1 MKLSLGPFGG
11 MNNRAE
17 DHALSKGSDDHPT
30 AEVRN
35 AVSVDF
41 TNAGKIKIRSGS
53 TKKYSGFNV
62 KYGFACS
69 QGQFI
74 VENTTL
80 KKVSSSWT
88 TTNIA
93 TGILGDTFAHYE
105 HNNELFFSDGLVGKK
120 IINSVA
126 QNWGISN
133 PPAPVVYSSTG
144 IFGAGVYL
152 CCLTFY
158 DALGNESGAS
168 NITSISVTENSSIIF
183 TSLPASSDSQ
193 VTGIRLY
200 MTTANGQVFYQCGDV
215 AIGTLSYQVSLAFD
229 GGKNLAT
236 QFMTKPLAG
245 QIIREHNGRLLIA
258 KDNLLYVT
266 EAYSTDLVSQLSNSY
281 FQFSADLTVVEP
293 VDDGVWIVADKT
305 YFFAGTGPENF
316 QQLTKLEYGAT
327 LGTGQK
333 RANGIVYW
341 FSTRG
346 LIMAG
351 NGGEIKNLQEN
362 QVAPD
367 YSDSGALLIREENGM
382 KQAIASLKDSS
393 MSTMAASSWITA
405 EQIRRDA

>member
-1 MKLSLGPFGG
+1 MKLALGPFKG

-17 DHALSKGSDDHPT
+17 DYSLPVNSDDSN
-30 AEVRN
+30 ARVRN

-41 TNAGKIKIRSGS
+41 TNAGKIKLRNGS
-53 TKKYSGFNV
+53 TKKCSGLNM
-62 KYGFACS
+62 KYGFSCS
-69 QGQFI
+69 QGQF
-74 VENTTL
+74 VVDGTVL
-80 KKVSSSWT
+80 KKVNTDWT
-88 TTNIA
+88 TTDISG
-93 TGILGDTFAHYE
+93 GILGDTFAHYE
-105 HNNELFFSDGLVGKK
+105 HNNELFFSDGLRGKK
-120 IINSVA
+120 ILNGTA
-126 QNWGISN
+126 QNWGMSN

-168 NITSISVTENSSIIF
+168 DIVSVSVTENSSIVF
-183 TSLPASSDSQ
+183 TSLPSSSDSQ
-193 VTGIRLY
+193 VIGIRLY

-215 AIGTLSYQVSLAFD
+215 AIGTLSYSVTLAYD
-229 GGKNLAT
+229 GEKVLET
-236 QFMTKPLAG
+236 LFMTKPPAG

-266 EAYSTDLVSQLSNSY
+266 EAYSTDLVSQLSNSV
-281 FQFSADLTVVEP
+281 FQFSNDITVVEP

-305 YFFAGTGPENF
+305 YFFAGSGPENF
-316 QQLTKLEYGAT
+316 RQLTKLEYGAA

-333 RANGIVYW
+333 HANGNVYW

-351 NGGEIKNLQEN
+351 NGGEIKNMQEN

-367 YSDSGALLIREENGM
+367 YSDKGAMLIREENGI

-393 MSTMAASSWITA
+393 MSSMAASSWITA
-405 EQIRRDA
+405 EQIRRA